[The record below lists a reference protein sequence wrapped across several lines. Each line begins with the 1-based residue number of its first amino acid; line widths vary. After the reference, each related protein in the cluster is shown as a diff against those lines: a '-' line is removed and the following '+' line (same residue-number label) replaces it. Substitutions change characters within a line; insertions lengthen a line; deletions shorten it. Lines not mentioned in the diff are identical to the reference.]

1 METLLADQ
9 TTASDKMIT
18 PSWNLPFSQPIGGRI
33 VSAVRSLSGDSWR
46 SRSASVGH

>member
-1 METLLADQ
+1 METLLTNQ

-18 PSWNLPFSQPIGGRI
+18 PSWNLLFSQPVSGRI

-46 SRSASVGH
+46 